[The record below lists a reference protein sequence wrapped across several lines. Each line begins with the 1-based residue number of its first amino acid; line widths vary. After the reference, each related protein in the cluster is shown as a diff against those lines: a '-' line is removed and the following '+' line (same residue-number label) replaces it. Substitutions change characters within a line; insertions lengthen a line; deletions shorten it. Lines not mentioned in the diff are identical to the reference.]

1 MPFEWSTDID
11 QANWWTEVLHPFA
24 QDMGS
29 VIPDLFPAYARLF
42 HPVDEQ
48 DGRPRTW
55 AEIAAANGRIAHP
68 EMQLHEISRPL
79 GSARQPYDINDWC
92 NRARVGSLPLE
103 QLVALGGI
111 LTPYTTT
118 PERCWCCVWEGY
130 GQLSGGKA
138 RAMLTRRGTAPQYLP
153 SLAPP
158 EVVDGPR
165 VSIRN
170 TDRAYFLLHGP
181 LAEVG
186 GLFDFLGLQSPN
198 VWWPEDRAWCVA
210 TEIDFAWTYIGGGA
224 EAIEAVLDDP
234 RLEALPAKVTD
245 RFTVD
250 SDLLNAALD
259 ADG

>member
-1 MPFEWSTDID
+1 VPFEWSADID

-24 QDMGS
+24 QDVGS

-48 DGRPRTW
+48 HGGPRTW
-55 AEIAAANGRIAHP
+55 AEIAATNGRIAHP
-68 EMQLHEISRPL
+68 EMQLHEIARPL
-79 GSARQPYDINDWC
+79 GSTRQPSNISDWC
-92 NRARVGSLPLE
+92 NRARMGCLPLE
-103 QLVALGGI
+103 QLVALVDI

-138 RAMLTRRGTAPQYLP
+138 HATLTRRGTAPQYLA

-158 EVVDGPR
+158 EVADGPR
-165 VSIRN
+165 VCVPN
-170 TDRAYFLLHGP
+170 RAYLL
-181 LAEVG
+181 LAGAVAEIPA
-186 GLFDFLGLQSPN
+186 LFDFLDYQSPN
-198 VWWPEDRAWCVA
+198 IWWPEDRAWCVS
-210 TEIDFAWTYIGGGA
+210 TEIDFAWTYIGGAA
-224 EAIEAVLDDP
+224 EPIEPVLADP
-234 RLEALPAKVTD
+234 RLETLPAKVTD